1 MTFIPL
7 FPTGDVVSIHGDD
20 SSVSP
25 GNGYISD
32 CNLTQALLKKASAR
46 NEMEGRGYAWKNCLE
61 KAKEIKLLLLDVDG
75 VLTNGSISYTDE
87 GKEIKT
93 FSVKDGFGINLLRK
107 AGVEVGIIT
116 ARSSEALTRRA
127 GDLQLKH
134 VYQGIREK
142 VAMYDT
148 LRKELNLQSSE
159 VAYMGDDW
167 LDLSLLT
174 RVGFSATVADG
185 APEVQKIV
193 DYISRNPG
201 GKGAVREVCELI
213 LDAKGKYESLLS
225 YYLAKV

>member
-1 MTFIPL
+1 M
-7 FPTGDVVSIHGDD
+7 SIQGDD
-20 SSVSP
+20 SCVSP

-32 CNLTQALLKKASAR
+32 CDLTQALLKKASAR
-46 NEMEGRGYAWKNCLE
+46 SELEGRGYAWKNCLA

-75 VLTNGSISYTDE
+75 VLTDGSISYTDE
-87 GKEIKT
+87 GKEVKT
-93 FSVKDGFGINLLRK
+93 FSVRDGFGMNLLRK

-116 ARSSEALTRRA
+116 ARSSEALTRRMK
-127 GDLQLKH
+127 DLQLKH

-142 VAMYDT
+142 VAMYDR
-148 LRKELNLQSSE
+148 LREELNLQSSE

-174 RVGFSATVADG
+174 RVGFSATVVDG

-193 DYISRNPG
+193 DYISKNPG

-213 LDAKGKYESLLS
+213 LDAKGQYETLLS